1 MNEPTKY
8 LEVLLDRRR
17 IHHGNHPVLNMMA
30 RNVVT
35 AKDTHGNIKF
45 DKDNSDGKI
54 DGMVSLAMAV
64 GAAMMDAGEF
74 EGAISTA

>member
-30 RNVVT
+30 RNVIMT
-35 AKDTHGNIKF
+35 RDSHGNSKF
-45 DKDNSDGKI
+45 DKDTSTGKI
-54 DGMVSLAMAV
+54 DGMVALAMAV
-64 GAAMMDAGEF
+64 GSAMMDAGEY
-74 EGAISTA
+74 EGAISIT